1 MIIGVIPVENIQQDK
16 ADEIW
21 NGVLSILS
29 DKIPPQSFKTW
40 LEPTK
45 GAFTKGNILTV
56 DVPNMFFVDWIEEH
70 YRDIIETALNSV
82 AGGNIS
88 IKLNP
93 IEKGI
98 KPKTRKVK
106 LYHIDA
112 YNLQKRYTFDTFV
125 VGSGNRFAN
134 AATLAVA
141 KSPGQAYNPL
151 FIYGAVGL
159 GKTHLLQAIGNYI
172 RENNPDLKVYYTSCE
187 KFLNEMV
194 DAIQNGATIQFK
206 KRYRGKDILLID
218 DMQFIQNKEGLQEE
232 IFHTF
237 NSLHDKG
244 KQVVMTSDRPP
255 IEIEGIEERLLSRFQ
270 WGLVCD
276 LKPPDFETRI
286 AILKKKAE
294 LAGATVSND
303 ILHYIAHRVKSNI
316 RELEGALVT
325 LLALTSLTDM
335 QLTLESSEQILN
347 DILGREK
354 INKLTVEKIQEVVS
368 DHYTVTPQALRGKRR
383 TRSISF
389 PRQVAIYISREYTN
403 LPLKAIG
410 KAFGGRDHSTVLHDY
425 EKIKSLMEKNNEIK
439 DDVELIVKKAK
450 NTNV

>member
-1 MIIGVIPVENIQQDK
+1 
-16 ADEIW
+16 
-21 NGVLSILS
+21 VLSILS

>member
-1 MIIGVIPVENIQQDK
+1 MENIQQDK

-21 NGVLSILS
+21 NGVLSILG

-45 GAFTKGNILTV
+45 GASTKGNILTV

-294 LAGATVSND
+294 LAGASVSND
-303 ILHYIAHRVKSNI
+303 ILHFIAHRVKSNI

-325 LLALTSLTDM
+325 LLALTSLTDT

-354 INKLTVEKIQEVVS
+354 INKLTIEKIQEVVS

-389 PRQVAIYISREYTN
+389 PRQVAIYISREYTS
-403 LPLKAIG
+403 LSLKSIG

-425 EKIKSLMEKNNEIK
+425 EKVKSLMEKNNEIK
-439 DDVELIVKKAK
+439 NDIELIVRKAK
-450 NTNV
+450 NTNM

>member
-1 MIIGVIPVENIQQDK
+1 MENIQQDK

-303 ILHYIAHRVKSNI
+303 ILHFIAHRVKSNI

-425 EKIKSLMEKNNEIK
+425 EKIKSLIEKNNEIK

>member
-1 MIIGVIPVENIQQDK
+1 MENIQQDK

-425 EKIKSLMEKNNEIK
+425 EKIKSLIEKNNEIK

>member
-1 MIIGVIPVENIQQDK
+1 MENIQQDK

-98 KPKTRKVK
+98 VPKTRKVK

-425 EKIKSLMEKNNEIK
+425 EKIKSLIEKNNEIK

>member
-1 MIIGVIPVENIQQDK
+1 M
-16 ADEIW
+16 
-21 NGVLSILS
+21 LSILS

>member
-1 MIIGVIPVENIQQDK
+1 MENIQPDRVE
-16 ADEIW
+16 DIW
-21 NGVLSILS
+21 NEVLSIVS
-29 DKIPPQSFKTW
+29 VNIPSQSFKTW

-45 GAFTKGNILTV
+45 GVSLKGNHLIV

-70 YRDIIETALNSV
+70 YRNIIDSALENVVGSSL
-82 AGGNIS
+82 S
-88 IKLNP
+88 IKFNP
-93 IEKGI
+93 VEKGI
-98 KPKTRKVK
+98 KPKTAKVK
-106 LYHIDA
+106 LYRADA

-125 VGSGNRFAN
+125 VGSGNRFAH
-134 AATLAVA
+134 AATLAVS

-159 GKTHLLQAIGNYI
+159 GKTHLLQAIGNYV
-172 RENNPDLKVYYTSCE
+172 RENSPDSKVYYTSCE

-194 DAIQNGATIQFK
+194 DAIQNATTIQFK

-237 NSLHDKG
+237 NSLYDKG

-255 IEIEGIEERLLSRFQ
+255 IEIEGIEERLVSRFQ

-276 LKPPDFETRI
+276 LKPPDFETRV
-286 AILKKKAE
+286 AILKKKAD

-303 ILHYIAHRVKSNI
+303 ILLYIAQRIKSNI

-325 LLALTSLTDM
+325 LLALTSLTDT
-335 QLTLESSEQILN
+335 QLTLESSKQILD
-347 DILGREK
+347 DILGKEK
-354 INKLTVEKIQEVVS
+354 ISKVTIEKIQEVVS
-368 DHYTVTPQALRGKRR
+368 NHYAITSQALRGKRR
-383 TRSISF
+383 TRNISF

-403 LPLKAIG
+403 SSLKAIG
-410 KAFGGRDHSTVLHDY
+410 KGFGGRDHSTILHDY
-425 EKIKSLMEKNNEIK
+425 EKMKSLIEKDNEIK
-439 DDVELIVKKAK
+439 NDIEHIIRKIKSNK
-450 NTNV
+450 M

>member
-1 MIIGVIPVENIQQDK
+1 VEKFQPDK
-16 ADEIW
+16 AKELW
-21 NGVLSILS
+21 NEVLSIVS
-29 DKIPPQSFKTW
+29 SKIPPQSFKTW

-45 GAFTKGNILTV
+45 GVSIKGNSLFV

-70 YRDIIETALNSV
+70 YRNIIDSAFDSIVGDT
-82 AGGNIS
+82 IS
-88 IKLNP
+88 IKFNP
-93 IEKGI
+93 VEKRI
-98 KPKTRKVK
+98 APTSRKVT
-106 LYHIDA
+106 LYHVDG

-125 VGSGNRFAN
+125 VGSGNRFAH

-159 GKTHLLQAIGNYI
+159 GKTHLLQALGNYV
-172 RENNPDLKVYYTSCE
+172 RDNHSDLKVYYTSCE

-194 DAIQNGATIQFK
+194 NAIQNGVTIQFK

-237 NSLHDKG
+237 NSLYDKD

-276 LKPPDFETRI
+276 LKPPDFETRV
-286 AILKKKAE
+286 AILKKKTA

-303 ILHYIAHRVKSNI
+303 ILLYIAQRIKSNI

-325 LLALTSLTDM
+325 LLALTSLTDTP
-335 QLTLESSEQILN
+335 LTLESSKQILD
-347 DILGREK
+347 DILGKEK
-354 INKLTVEKIQEVVS
+354 TNKITIEKIQEVVS
-368 DHYTVTPQALRGKRR
+368 NHYSVTPQALRGKRR
-383 TRSISF
+383 VKSLSF

-403 LPLKAIG
+403 LSLKAIG
-410 KAFGGRDHSTVLHDY
+410 KGFGGRDHSTILHDY
-425 EKIKSLMEKNNEIK
+425 EKIRSLITKSNEIK
-439 DDVELIVKKAK
+439 IDIDHIIKKLK
-450 NTNV
+450 NIKM

>member
-1 MIIGVIPVENIQQDK
+1 MENIQQDK